1 MAENQT
7 WDDTYD
13 VVVVGAGTGLL
24 GAITAARR
32 GMRTLVVEKG
42 AYLGGSTSMSGGGMW
57 LPNNRILREA
67 GAVDTKER
75 VMTYLDN
82 LVGDTAPRER
92 REAYVETAPAVVD
105 EILAATPLKLGH
117 MHEYADY
124 FADLPG
130 GSAIGRAVEP
140 KPFDANRIEGGASIL
155 RSSEAIAAPVPM
167 PITGRDFRIMNLMAR
182 RPLRAF
188 PTIMQRVIP
197 GTGGKLIRKEMV
209 AGGKALAAGLTAGA
223 RRAGV
228 DIWMHSPIKELVLD
242 GDRVTGVVVEQH
254 GRQKRIAARGGVIFA
269 VGGFDHDGEKRRKYQ
284 SEALTEDWSFGNPDN
299 TGDFFAI
306 AEQVGAGLALL
317 DQAWWFPAIPPL
329 TPDGSPIFLLA
340 ERSLPG
346 SMIIDPTGHR
356 FFNEA
361 ADYMTAGR
369 AMLGLDDGKG
379 HHLPMWLI
387 FDQRYKNR
395 YLFAGSVMPRMPL
408 PKIFYDSGVAVKAD
422 SVEALPE
429 RIGVPGL
436 PDGLARFNVLA
447 AQGQDDDFQRGLG
460 HYDRYYSDP
469 TNTPNPSLGPID
481 KPPFYAVKVVP
492 GDLGTCGGITAD
504 GTGRALRE
512 DGSPIEGLYAV
523 GNAAANAFGTF
534 YPGPGATI
542 GQGVVFSYLAALDAA
557 KRLRNGKEVQAAQ

>member
-155 RSSEAIAAPVPM
+155 RSSEASAAPVPM

-188 PTIMQRVIP
+188 PTIMQRVIQ

-254 GRQKRIAARGGVIFA
+254 GRQK
-269 VGGFDHDGEKRRKYQ
+269 
-284 SEALTEDWSFGNPDN
+284 
-299 TGDFFAI
+299 
-306 AEQVGAGLALL
+306 
-317 DQAWWFPAIPPL
+317 
-329 TPDGSPIFLLA
+329 
-340 ERSLPG
+340 
-346 SMIIDPTGHR
+346 
-356 FFNEA
+356 
-361 ADYMTAGR
+361 
-369 AMLGLDDGKG
+369 
-379 HHLPMWLI
+379 
-387 FDQRYKNR
+387 
-395 YLFAGSVMPRMPL
+395 
-408 PKIFYDSGVAVKAD
+408 
-422 SVEALPE
+422 
-429 RIGVPGL
+429 
-436 PDGLARFNVLA
+436 
-447 AQGQDDDFQRGLG
+447 
-460 HYDRYYSDP
+460 
-469 TNTPNPSLGPID
+469 
-481 KPPFYAVKVVP
+481 
-492 GDLGTCGGITAD
+492 
-504 GTGRALRE
+504 
-512 DGSPIEGLYAV
+512 
-523 GNAAANAFGTF
+523 
-534 YPGPGATI
+534 
-542 GQGVVFSYLAALDAA
+542 
-557 KRLRNGKEVQAAQ
+557 